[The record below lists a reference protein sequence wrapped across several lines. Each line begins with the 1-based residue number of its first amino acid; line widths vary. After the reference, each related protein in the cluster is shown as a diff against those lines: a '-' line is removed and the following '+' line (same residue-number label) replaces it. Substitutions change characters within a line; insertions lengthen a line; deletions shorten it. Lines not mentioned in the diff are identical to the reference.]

1 MLKNKELETISNAS
15 VLLQYLKL
23 YAQSDDSFYEDTGV
37 STTRI
42 DEITTELQQ
51 IHNTY
56 ALKKMRASEKANEWN
71 KAHPD
76 AHRRHSRDCARK
88 KKGGE

>member
-37 STTRI
+37 SITHI
-42 DEITTELQQ
+42 DELTTELQH

-56 ALKKMRASEKANEWN
+56 ALKKMHASEKANEWN

-76 AHRRHSRDCARK
+76 AHRKHNRDYARK
-88 KKGGE
+88 KKGGK